1 MQAKGTFEVQL
12 AAAPAEPG
20 RARVGRMLMDK
31 QYSGELVAT
40 AQGEMLSA
48 GNPAAGSASYVAIEH
63 VSGALNGK
71 QGDFALAHAGAMHN
85 GANDLTIT
93 IVPGSGTGEL
103 AGISGKLTL
112 SIVGNQH
119 FYEIDYQLG

>member
-31 QYSGELVAT
+31 QYSGALVAT

-48 GNPAAGSASYVAIEH
+48 GNPPPAQPPTSPSNTSPAPST
-63 VSGALNGK
+63 
-71 QGDFALAHAGAMHN
+71 
-85 GANDLTIT
+85 ANKATSHWPMP
-93 IVPGSGTGEL
+93 VPCTT
-103 AGISGKLTL
+103 AQTT
-112 SIVGNQH
+112 
-119 FYEIDYQLG
+119 